1 MLWGAAVSN
10 RRVHLVVKGL
20 VQGVSY
26 RATARDEARARGLLG
41 WVRNL
46 PNGDVE
52 ALAEGESAAVDAF
65 IAWCRQG
72 PDEAR
77 VTHVVVEERPA
88 DAPLSPFT
96 VVR

>member
-1 MLWGAAVSN
+1 MGRPVPN

-26 RATARDEARARGLLG
+26 RATASDQARTRGLSG

-52 ALAEGESAAVDAF
+52 ALAEGDPLAVEAF
-65 IAWCRQG
+65 IAWCRRG

-77 VTHVVVEERPA
+77 VTSVVVDERPLDGA
-88 DAPLSPFT
+88 LGPFG

>member
-1 MLWGAAVSN
+1 MAT
-10 RRVHLVVKGL
+10 RTVHLVIQGL

-26 RATARDEARARGLLG
+26 RATARDEARARGLAG

-52 ALAEGESAAVDAF
+52 ALAQGDAAAVEAF
-65 IAWCRQG
+65 IGWCRQG

-77 VTHVVVEERPA
+77 VTGVTVDERAGQA
-88 DAPLSPFT
+88 DLGPFT

>member
-1 MLWGAAVSN
+1 VAT
-10 RRVHLVVKGL
+10 RTVHLVIRGL

-26 RATARDEARARGLLG
+26 RASARDEARARNLAG

-52 ALAEGESAAVDAF
+52 ALAQGDDAAVEAF
-65 IAWCRQG
+65 IAWCRKG
-72 PDEAR
+72 PAEAR
-77 VTHVVVEERPA
+77 VTGVTVAERALQA
-88 DAPLSPFT
+88 DLGPFT

>member
-1 MLWGAAVSN
+1 MTL
-10 RRVHLVVKGL
+10 RRVHLRISGL

-26 RATARDEARARGLLG
+26 RATAQDAARQLGVRG

-52 ALAEGESAAVDAF
+52 SLAEAAPDVVERF
-65 IAWCRQG
+65 ITWCRRG

-77 VTHVVVEERPA
+77 VDGVQVVE
-88 DAPLSPFT
+88 APLDGPLTGFE
-96 VVR
+96 VRR